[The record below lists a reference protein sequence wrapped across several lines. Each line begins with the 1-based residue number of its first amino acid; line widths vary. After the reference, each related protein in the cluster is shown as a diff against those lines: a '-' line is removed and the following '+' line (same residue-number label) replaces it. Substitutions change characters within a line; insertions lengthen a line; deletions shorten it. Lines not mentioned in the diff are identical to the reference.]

1 MRLLAVDWETDTRHL
16 RDRAVSPRMLPIQMG
31 IAAGISL
38 IVGLLTLLA
47 HVAMIAW
54 TYRDAARRSSHPAFL
69 WALVVFF
76 APLLGIILYL
86 VFGRNR

>member
-1 MRLLAVDWETDTRHL
+1 
-16 RDRAVSPRMLPIQMG
+16 MLPIQMG

-54 TYRDAARRSSHPAFL
+54 TYRDATRRSSHPAFL

>member
-1 MRLLAVDWETDTRHL
+1 
-16 RDRAVSPRMLPIQMG
+16 MLPIQMG

-86 VFGRNR
+86 VFGRNW

>member
-1 MRLLAVDWETDTRHL
+1 
-16 RDRAVSPRMLPIQMG
+16 MLPIQMG

-54 TYRDAARRSSHPAFL
+54 TYPTRHGGARTRRFFGRSSCSLPRF
-69 WALVVFF
+69 WASYCTLFSAETGECGCSPNVERTDLAEARCKLV
-76 APLLGIILYL
+76 A
-86 VFGRNR
+86 